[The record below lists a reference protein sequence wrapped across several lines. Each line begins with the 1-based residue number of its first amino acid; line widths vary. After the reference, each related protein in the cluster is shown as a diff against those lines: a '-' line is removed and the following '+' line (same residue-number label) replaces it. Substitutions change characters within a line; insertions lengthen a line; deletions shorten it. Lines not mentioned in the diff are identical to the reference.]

1 MLRRMDVSAVT
12 LARQVRAGELSAAES
27 VRAALARAREAQA
40 RTNAFVTLAEA
51 EALAAAERVD
61 ARLAAGEALP
71 LAGVP
76 LVVKDNLCTRGVRT
90 TAGSRM
96 LEGFVPPY
104 DATVVARLVAAGA
117 VTIGKASLDEF
128 GMGSGNENSPFGA
141 VANPLDPTRVAGG
154 SSGGSAAA
162 VAAGAAP
169 LALGSDTGG
178 SVRLPAA
185 FCGLVGFKPSYG
197 ALSRYGV
204 IAYASSLD
212 QVGILARDLADVEL
226 AFELATGADPFDA
239 TTYDLPAAG
248 PPVAIEGLRVGLPRE
263 LLSDGFGAAALAAV
277 ERAAASLEEQGAELV
292 ELSLPSAPAAPAC
305 YFVAATG
312 EASSDLARFD
322 GTLFGGRV
330 GAEAAGQEAVMRASR
345 GALFGPEVK
354 RRLLFGTLALSAER
368 YDELYGRA
376 LRVRR
381 KLAGELEAALERAD
395 VLLLPTAAG
404 VAFELG
410 REEPFEAR
418 FQGPAFHTDMATALA
433 NLAGLPAVS
442 LPGGTGEGGLP
453 LGVQLMGRARG
464 DRALLGVAR
473 HLV

>member
-1 MLRRMDVSAVT
+1 MRKRTVPQIVAV
-12 LARQVRAGELSAAES
+12 L
-27 VRAALARAREAQA
+27 ALAVAGGADWRQFRGTDNASCSHQA
-40 RTNAFVTLAEA
+40 GLPTEFSAEKNVAWKADLPGRGAASPIVVGDRVFVTASSGAEQDRLHLLAFC
-51 EALAAAERVD
+51 AAD
-61 ARLAAGEALP
+61 
-71 LAGVP
+71 
-76 LVVKDNLCTRGVRT
+76 
-90 TAGSRM
+90 GSR
-96 LEGFVPPY
+96 LWHRQLW
-104 DATVVARLVAAGA
+104 ATGH
-117 VTIGKASLDEF
+117 TEY
-128 GMGSGNENSPFGA
+128 SPFGA

-453 LGVQLMGRARG
+453 LGVQLMGPARG